1 METKITI
8 NGKDP
13 YDCTKE
19 EIFAAWDQLK
29 EAYNIIKRRAAM
41 NFRPGMRVYFDSKRG
56 RRVYGTITK
65 VNSSTITLRE
75 DDSIGTWKVS
85 TTMLHKA
92 E

>member
-1 METKITI
+1 
-8 NGKDP
+8 
-13 YDCTKE
+13 
-19 EIFAAWDQLK
+19 
-29 EAYNIIKRRAAM
+29 M

-75 DDSIGTWKVS
+75 DDSIGTWKVT

>member
-41 NFRPGMRVYFDSKRG
+41 NFRPGMRVYFDSRKRG
-56 RRVYGTITK
+56 RVYGAITK
-65 VNSSTITLRE
+65 VNSTTVSLTAE
-75 DDSIGTWKVS
+75 GSNVQWKVG
-85 TTMLHKA
+85 TGMLHKA